1 MDLGRILRLRNSVIS
16 ERIRNMLKAET
27 VLKARRTQ
35 SSLSEGND
43 PSEFSLEVRCKIK
56 HTVTITNKENVD
68 TGRVS
73 TEKKQLSSHY

>member
-1 MDLGRILRLRNSVIS
+1 MDFGRVLRLRNSVIS

-27 VLKARRTQ
+27 VLKARTQ

-43 PSEFSLEVRCKIK
+43 SSEFSSEVRCKIK

-73 TEKKQLSSHY
+73 TEKRQLSSHY

>member
-1 MDLGRILRLRNSVIS
+1 MDLGRVLRLRNSVIS

-27 VLKARRTQ
+27 VLKARTQ

-43 PSEFSLEVRCKIK
+43 PSEFSSEVRCKIK

-73 TEKKQLSSHY
+73 TEKRQLSSHY